1 MKKQISYL
9 LILLLLCSLFITA
22 CAGSSET
29 EQDQSGETSSIE
41 TVDEGIDEDAEPQQ
55 EIDESEFT
63 RSIVDLCERNGVDL
77 TFFEMDAAFGMYSQ
91 VETQGLRTVC
101 DTFNGERNASFQI
114 LVDEYE
120 DESIEQEEFRL
131 MKQSL
136 LDSANSTEIVNVL
149 MDDENTFAT
158 HMDAYG
164 SVSNLMYMKDY
175 GPYMVTLVAIK
186 KENYD
191 AAYAIMEEIDA
202 YINEL

>member
-63 RSIVDLCERNGVDL
+63 RSIVDLCEQNGVGL
-77 TFFEMDAAFGMYSQ
+77 TFFEMDATFGVYSQ

-101 DTFNGERNASFQI
+101 DTFNGERHFSFQI

-175 GPYMVTLVAIK
+175 GPYMVTLVAIE

>member
-29 EQDQSGETSSIE
+29 EQDQSGKTSSIE

-77 TFFEMDAAFGMYSQ
+77 TFFEMDAAFGVYSQ

-175 GPYMVTLVAIK
+175 GPYMVTLVAIE

>member
-1 MKKQISYL
+1 MKKHISYL
-9 LILLLLCSLFITA
+9 LIILLFCSLFMAA
-22 CAGSSET
+22 CADGSET
-29 EQDQSGETSSIE
+29 EQVQPGETSALE
-41 TVDEGIDEDAEPQQ
+41 PQDEGIDEDAEPQQ
-55 EIDESEFT
+55 ETDESEFT
-63 RSIVDLCERNGVDL
+63 RTIVDLCEENGVGL
-77 TFFEMDAAFGMYSQ
+77 SFFEMDTAFGVYSQ

-136 LDSANSTEIVNVL
+136 LDSANSTEIVKVL

-175 GPYMVTLVAIK
+175 GPYMVILVAIK

-202 YINEL
+202 LINEL

>member
-1 MKKQISYL
+1 MKKHISYL
-9 LILLLLCSLFITA
+9 LIILLFCSLFMAA

-63 RSIVDLCERNGVDL
+63 RSIVDLCEQNGVGL
-77 TFFEMDAAFGMYSQ
+77 TFFEMDAAFGVYSQ

-101 DTFNGERNASFQI
+101 DTFGGERNASFQI

-131 MKQSL
+131 MKKSL
-136 LDSANSTEIVNVL
+136 LDSANSTEIIKVL

-175 GPYMVTLVAIK
+175 GPYMVTLVAIE

>member
-1 MKKQISYL
+1 MKKHISYL
-9 LILLLLCSLFITA
+9 LIILLFCSLFITA

-77 TFFEMDAAFGMYSQ
+77 TFFEMDAAFGVYSQ

-101 DTFNGERNASFQI
+101 DTFGGERNASFQI

-175 GPYMVTLVAIK
+175 GPYMVTLVAIE

>member
-1 MKKQISYL
+1 MKKHISYL
-9 LILLLLCSLFITA
+9 LSILLFCSLFMAA
-22 CAGSSET
+22 CADGSET
-29 EQDQSGETSSIE
+29 EQVQPEETASLE
-41 TVDEGIDEDAEPQQ
+41 PQDEGIDEDAEPQQ

-63 RSIVDLCERNGVDL
+63 RSIVDLCERNGVGL
-77 TFFEMDAAFGMYSQ
+77 TFFEMDAAFGVYSQ

-136 LDSANSTEIVNVL
+136 LDSANSTEIIKVL

>member
-1 MKKQISYL
+1 
-9 LILLLLCSLFITA
+9 
-22 CAGSSET
+22 
-29 EQDQSGETSSIE
+29 
-41 TVDEGIDEDAEPQQ
+41 
-55 EIDESEFT
+55 
-63 RSIVDLCERNGVDL
+63 
-77 TFFEMDAAFGMYSQ
+77 MYSK

-136 LDSANSTEIVNVL
+136 LDSANSTEIVKVL

-175 GPYMVTLVAIK
+175 GPYMVILVAIK

-191 AAYAIMEEIDA
+191 AAYAIMEKIDA
-202 YINEL
+202 LINEL

>member
-29 EQDQSGETSSIE
+29 EQVQPEETAALE
-41 TVDEGIDEDAEPQQ
+41 PQDEGIDEDAEPQQ

-63 RSIVDLCERNGVDL
+63 RSIVDLCEQNGVGL
-77 TFFEMDAAFGMYSQ
+77 TFFEIDTAFGVYSQ

-101 DTFNGERNASFQI
+101 DTFGGERNASFQI

-120 DESIEQEEFRL
+120 DEIIEQEEFRL

-136 LDSANSTEIVNVL
+136 LDSANSTEIVNIL
-149 MDDENTFAT
+149 IDDENTFAT

>member
-29 EQDQSGETSSIE
+29 EQVQPEESAALEPQ
-41 TVDEGIDEDAEPQQ
+41 DEGIDEDAEPQQ

-63 RSIVDLCERNGVDL
+63 RSIVDLCEQNGVGL
-77 TFFEMDAAFGMYSQ
+77 TFFEIDTAFDVYSQ

>member
-29 EQDQSGETSSIE
+29 EQDQSEETSSIE

-63 RSIVDLCERNGVDL
+63 RSIVDLCEQNGVGL
-77 TFFEMDAAFGMYSQ
+77 TFFEMDTAFGVYSQ

-101 DTFNGERNASFQI
+101 DTFGGERNASFQI

-149 MDDENTFAT
+149 MDDEDTFAT

>member
-1 MKKQISYL
+1 MKKHISYL
-9 LILLLLCSLFITA
+9 LIILLFCSLFMAA

-55 EIDESEFT
+55 EVDESEFT
-63 RSIVDLCERNGVDL
+63 RSIVDLCEQNGVGL
-77 TFFEMDAAFGMYSQ
+77 TFFEMDTAFGVYSQ

-175 GPYMVTLVAIK
+175 GPYMVTLVAIE

-191 AAYAIMEEIDA
+191 AAYATMEEIDA

>member
-29 EQDQSGETSSIE
+29 EQVQPEESAALEPQ
-41 TVDEGIDEDAEPQQ
+41 DEGIDEDAEPQQ

-63 RSIVDLCERNGVDL
+63 RSIVDLCEQNGVGL
-77 TFFEMDAAFGMYSQ
+77 TFFEIDTAFDVYSQ

-149 MDDENTFAT
+149 MDDEDTFAT

>member
-29 EQDQSGETSSIE
+29 EQDQSEETSSIE

-63 RSIVDLCERNGVDL
+63 RSIVDLCEQNGVGL
-77 TFFEMDAAFGMYSQ
+77 TFFEIDTAFGVYSQ

-149 MDDENTFAT
+149 MDDEDTFAT

>member
-63 RSIVDLCERNGVDL
+63 RSIVDLCERNGVGL
-77 TFFEMDAAFGMYSQ
+77 TFFEMDAAFGVYSQ

-101 DTFNGERNASFQI
+101 DTFNGERHFSFQI

>member
-29 EQDQSGETSSIE
+29 EQVQPEETAALE
-41 TVDEGIDEDAEPQQ
+41 PQDEGIDEDAEPQQ

-63 RSIVDLCERNGVDL
+63 RSIVDLCEQNGVGL
-77 TFFEMDAAFGMYSQ
+77 TFFEIDTAFGVYSQ

-101 DTFNGERNASFQI
+101 DTFGGERNASFQI

-120 DESIEQEEFRL
+120 DEIIEQEEFRL

-136 LDSANSTEIVNVL
+136 LDSANSTEIVKVL

-175 GPYMVTLVAIK
+175 GPYMVILVAIE

>member
-29 EQDQSGETSSIE
+29 EQVQPEESAALEPQ
-41 TVDEGIDEDAEPQQ
+41 DEGIDEDAEPQQ

-63 RSIVDLCERNGVDL
+63 RSIVDLCEQNGVGL
-77 TFFEMDAAFGMYSQ
+77 TFFEIDTAFGVYSQ

>member
-29 EQDQSGETSSIE
+29 EQVQPEESAALEPQ
-41 TVDEGIDEDAEPQQ
+41 DEGIDEDAEPQQ

-63 RSIVDLCERNGVDL
+63 RSIVDLCEQNGVGL
-77 TFFEMDAAFGMYSQ
+77 TFFEIDTAFGVYSQ

-101 DTFNGERNASFQI
+101 DTFGGERNASFQI

-136 LDSANSTEIVNVL
+136 LDSANSTEIVNIL
-149 MDDENTFAT
+149 IDDENTFAT

>member
-1 MKKQISYL
+1 MKKHISYL
-9 LILLLLCSLFITA
+9 LIILLFCSLFMAA
-22 CAGSSET
+22 CADESET
-29 EQDQSGETSSIE
+29 EQVQPEETSSLE
-41 TVDEGIDEDAEPQQ
+41 PQDEGIDEDAEPQQ

-63 RSIVDLCERNGVDL
+63 RTIIDLCEENGVGL
-77 TFFEMDAAFGMYSQ
+77 SFFEMDTAFGVYSQ

-136 LDSANSTEIVNVL
+136 LDSANSTEITKVL

-175 GPYMVTLVAIK
+175 GPYMVILVAIK

-202 YINEL
+202 LINEL

>member
-1 MKKQISYL
+1 MKKHISYL
-9 LILLLLCSLFITA
+9 LIILLFCGLFMAA
-22 CAGSSET
+22 CASSSET

-63 RSIVDLCERNGVDL
+63 RSIVDLCERNGVGL
-77 TFFEMDAAFGMYSQ
+77 TFFEMDAAFGVYSQ

-101 DTFNGERNASFQI
+101 DTFGGERNASFQI

-120 DESIEQEEFRL
+120 DEIIEQEEFRL

-136 LDSANSTEIVNVL
+136 LDSANSTEIVNIL
-149 MDDENTFAT
+149 IDDENTFAT

-175 GPYMVTLVAIK
+175 GPYMVTLVAIE

-191 AAYAIMEEIDA
+191 AADAIREEIEA

>member
-1 MKKQISYL
+1 MKKHISYL
-9 LILLLLCSLFITA
+9 LVVLLLCSLFMTA
-22 CAGSSET
+22 CAGGPET
-29 EQDQSGETSSIE
+29 EQVQPEETASSE
-41 TVDEGIDEDAEPQQ
+41 PAEEGIDEDAEPQQ

-63 RSIVDLCERNGVDL
+63 RSIVDLCERNGVGL
-77 TFFEMDAAFGMYSQ
+77 TFFEMDAAFGVYSQ

-101 DTFNGERNASFQI
+101 DTFGGERNASFQI

-136 LDSANSTEIVNVL
+136 LDSANSTEIIKVL

-175 GPYMVTLVAIK
+175 GPYMVTLVAIE

>member
-1 MKKQISYL
+1 MKKHISYL
-9 LILLLLCSLFITA
+9 LIILLFCSLFMAA

-29 EQDQSGETSSIE
+29 EQVQPEETAALE
-41 TVDEGIDEDAEPQQ
+41 PQDEGIDEDAEPQQ

-63 RSIVDLCERNGVDL
+63 RSIVDLCEQNGVGL
-77 TFFEMDAAFGMYSQ
+77 TFFEIDTAFGVYSQ

-101 DTFNGERNASFQI
+101 DTFGGERNASFQI

-120 DESIEQEEFRL
+120 DEIIEQEEFRL

-136 LDSANSTEIVNVL
+136 LDSANSTEIVNIL
-149 MDDENTFAT
+149 IDDENTFAT

>member
-1 MKKQISYL
+1 STTGEIIIKVVNTSKTAQSISVNLLDMK
-9 LILLLLCSLFITA
+9 
-22 CAGSSET
+22 
-29 EQDQSGETSSIE
+29 
-41 TVDEGIDEDAEPQQ
+41 
-55 EIDESEFT
+55 
-63 RSIVDLCERNGVDL
+63 
-77 TFFEMDAAFGMYSQ
+77 
-91 VETQGLRTVC
+91 
-101 DTFNGERNASFQI
+101 GERTAETLTLQHIGS
-114 LVDEYE
+114 
-120 DESIEQEEFRL
+120 
-131 MKQSL
+131 
-136 LDSANSTEIVNVL
+136 

>member
-1 MKKQISYL
+1 MKKHISYL
-9 LILLLLCSLFITA
+9 LIILLFCSLFMAA

-63 RSIVDLCERNGVDL
+63 RSIVDLCEQNGVGL
-77 TFFEMDAAFGMYSQ
+77 TFFEIDTAFGVYSQ

-101 DTFNGERNASFQI
+101 DTFGGERNASFQI

-175 GPYMVTLVAIK
+175 GPYMVTLVAIE

>member
-55 EIDESEFT
+55 ETDESEFT
-63 RSIVDLCERNGVDL
+63 RTIVDLCEENGVGL
-77 TFFEMDAAFGMYSQ
+77 SFFEIDTAFGVYSQ

>member
-29 EQDQSGETSSIE
+29 EQVQPEESAALEPQ
-41 TVDEGIDEDAEPQQ
+41 DEGIDEDAEPQQ

-63 RSIVDLCERNGVDL
+63 RSIVDLCEQNGVGL
-77 TFFEMDAAFGMYSQ
+77 TFFEIDTAFGVYSQ

-101 DTFNGERNASFQI
+101 DTFGGERNASFQI

-120 DESIEQEEFRL
+120 DEIIEQEEFRL

-136 LDSANSTEIVNVL
+136 LDSANSTEIVNIL
-149 MDDENTFAT
+149 IDDENTFAT